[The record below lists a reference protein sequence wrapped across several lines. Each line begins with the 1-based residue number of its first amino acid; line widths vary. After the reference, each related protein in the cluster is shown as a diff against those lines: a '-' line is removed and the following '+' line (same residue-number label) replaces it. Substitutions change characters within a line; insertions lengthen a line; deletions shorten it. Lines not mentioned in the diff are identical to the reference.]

1 MGLRRGR
8 RDAATL
14 QVGDALDFWR
24 VAAVEAPYRLLLV
37 AEMKVPGE
45 ASLEFT
51 LQRGGRRDRASP
63 GARFRPRGLLGLLY
77 WWLVTPFHGLVFSG
91 MLRGMAE
98 ALGEPPLQGPERLST
113 RAGGEA

>member
-1 MGLRRGR
+1 MRRGR
-8 RDAATL
+8 RDATTL

-24 VAAVEAPYRLLLV
+24 VAAIEAPYRLLLV

-51 LQRGGRRDRASP
+51 LQAVAAGTELRQV
-63 GARFRPRGLLGLLY
+63 ARFRPRGLWGLLY

-98 ALGEPPLQGPERLST
+98 ALGEPPLQGPERFSPD
-113 RAGGEA
+113 AGGEA